1 MHPEMEFNANE
12 ETSINSCNYYIYPG
26 HLDMHLDIYMSAVL
40 CCPGIVGTSCTL
52 GHEYLYIYQDALA
65 LSGHHKHLDMDA
77 VLPRYPRIVWT
88 SHALGALPGC
98 PGIA

>member
-1 MHPEMEFNANE
+1 
-12 ETSINSCNYYIYPG
+12 
-26 HLDMHLDIYMSAVL
+26 MHLDIYMSAVL

-88 SHALGALPGC
+88 SHALGVLPGC